1 MATDWHLANN
11 LIKALTQSQR
21 DQVNGLM
28 AQLQATERALS
39 SDRATGDAMAEGH
52 VDYLL
57 NLAESSAG
65 AFLTAI
71 TGERIIGF
79 CVVIITEEDECDLHL
94 QDSFKR
100 AGEVTDLI
108 VHPYHRKRGIGRAL
122 ISAASAHCQ
131 ASGVRQ
137 LKLKTLAQNFQARNA
152 FETLGFR
159 PHEIIHTIDL

>member
-28 AQLQATERALS
+28 AQLQETERALS
-39 SDRATGDAMAEGH
+39 SDRATGDAMAQGH

-71 TGERIIGF
+71 TGEQIIGF

-108 VHPYHRKRGIGRAL
+108 VHPI
-122 ISAASAHCQ
+122 IESAALAGLSLAPHQRTAKRAAC
-131 ASGVRQ
+131 AS
-137 LKLKTLAQNFQARNA
+137 LS
-152 FETLGFR
+152 
-159 PHEIIHTIDL
+159 